1 MPCRE
6 KVLHSVLSL
15 NPIARRKVNPHLLW
29 FSTCSSAG
37 KKENASRAPVTGGAE
52 GRLLTWEKYLRKGK
66 C

>member
-1 MPCRE
+1 MPCHE

-29 FSTCSSAG
+29 FSTPSSAG
-37 KKENASRAPVTGGAE
+37 KKENASRDPVTGGA
-52 GRLLTWEKYLRKGK
+52 GGCLLTWEKYLRKGK